1 MLINKIGSSNMYLD
15 ITLNGASFERQEQY
29 ERLFY
34 KKSRQRRKS
43 TDHIPLKKIKRS
55 IQCHMSLLNYVS
67 LFFKL
72 FYVLLEKEILEL
84 LNYFIFLC

>member
-67 LFFKL
+67 LSFKL
-72 FYVLLEKEILEL
+72 FYMLLEEEILEL